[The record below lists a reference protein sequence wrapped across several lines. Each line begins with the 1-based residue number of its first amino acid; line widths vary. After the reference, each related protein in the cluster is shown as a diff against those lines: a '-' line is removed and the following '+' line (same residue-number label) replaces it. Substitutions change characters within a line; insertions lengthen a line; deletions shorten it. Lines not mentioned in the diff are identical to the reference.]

1 MECPN
6 CDKEPSGLKHFLKLG
21 GVNLNL
27 NVQGYIRCKQCNTL
41 LKQPKYLAVWG
52 KFDSKI
58 WLYFLAITA
67 GLYLFFFSSEYI
79 LFGLET
85 VVSKST
91 AALGLVIFIGIIFLI
106 ALTSIFAL
114 IPRFAIYELTDE
126 EEIDDEITLT
136 KTGTRI
142 YTTFLILVLL
152 GSIGLLTLLD
162 IDFGAINI
170 WILTAGVTIYVTA
183 ILITSNW
190 LTKKYKK

>member
-27 NVQGYIRCKQCNTL
+27 NVQEYIRCKQCNTL
-41 LKQPKYLAVWG
+41 LKQPKYLGVWG

-79 LFGLET
+79 FFGLET